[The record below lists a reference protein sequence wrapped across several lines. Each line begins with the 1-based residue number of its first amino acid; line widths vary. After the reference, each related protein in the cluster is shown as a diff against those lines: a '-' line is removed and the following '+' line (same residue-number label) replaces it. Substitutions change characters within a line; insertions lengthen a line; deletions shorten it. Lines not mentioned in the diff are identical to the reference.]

1 MDFLGRGD
9 DDEDLHFARG
19 SSLSEQF
26 VQRYKPRMMA
36 QEAALKEVARRKSR
50 CLLRYDESFNCKDA
64 RVGDSVV
71 SYKAS
76 NSKGSPRR
84 RGPAKI
90 LDVDDAGV
98 TVKFQSQTFKVAR
111 HCVRGRLD
119 AQDAGGRIPATTYLR
134 RNWEASKRWSVG
146 FVEGRRFLDVESGLS
161 SGEVG
166 CA

>member
-1 MDFLGRGD
+1 
-9 DDEDLHFARG
+9 
-19 SSLSEQF
+19 
-26 VQRYKPRMMA
+26 MMA

-98 TVKFQSQTFKVAR
+98 TVKFQSQTFTVAR
-111 HCVRGRLD
+111 HCVRGVGYARWLTL
-119 AQDAGGRIPATTYLR
+119 GEIGK
-134 RNWEASKRWSVG
+134 ASKRWSVG